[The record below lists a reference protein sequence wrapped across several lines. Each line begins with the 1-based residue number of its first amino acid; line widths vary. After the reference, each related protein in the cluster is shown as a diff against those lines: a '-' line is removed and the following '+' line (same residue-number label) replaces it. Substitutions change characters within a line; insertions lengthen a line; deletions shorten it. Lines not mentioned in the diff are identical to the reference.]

1 MTTIQHSRHL
11 CEVAEEAARA
21 VRDPLLEAFRSNMSI
36 SFKRDLHD
44 AVTVHD
50 KAAEEVIIR
59 TIMEQEPDSS
69 IVGEEGGMIG
79 HGSVEWHVDPI
90 DGTSNFSRGL
100 ALWCV
105 SIAAV
110 VDGEVVAAVIF
121 DPVADDLFS
130 ADLSGAFRNGDR
142 LHSAAAAQA
151 RRSTVV
157 GSYPVAIDVERDGD
171 RAHEYH
177 ETLLREFF
185 AVRNI
190 GSGALCLAFV
200 AAGWADVTFNVDTN
214 SWDVAAGSFILEQ
227 AGGHYIG
234 YNAGVPTKG
243 PDKFRAPDYIAY
255 GAGPGYPVLEDIIV
269 TISRDRAAAR
279 RPVY

>member
-1 MTTIQHSRHL
+1 MNIQQSEHL
-11 CEVAEEAARA
+11 CEIAKQAALA
-21 VRDPLLEAFRSNMSI
+21 VRGLLLKAFRSNMSI
-36 SFKRDLHD
+36 SFKRDMHD

-50 KAAEEVIIR
+50 KVAEEIIVR
-59 TIMEQEPDSS
+59 IIMDGEPDST
-69 IVGEEGGMIG
+69 IVGEEGGLIG

-110 VDGEVVAAVIF
+110 VGGEVVAAVIY

-130 ADLSGAFRNGDR
+130 ADLTGAFRNGKPI
-142 LHSAAAAQA
+142 HAVAAPQA
-151 RRSTVV
+151 EGATIV
-157 GSYPVAIDVERDGD
+157 GSYPVAIDVQRDGHQ
-171 RAHEYH
+171 AHEYH

-227 AGGHYIG
+227 AGGRYTG
-234 YNAGVPTKG
+234 YNAGVSTQDPH
-243 PDKFRAPDYIAY
+243 KFRAPDYVGH
-255 GAGPGYPVLEDIIV
+255 GAGPGYPLLDDIV
-269 TISRDRAAAR
+269 ARISQDRAAVKQSA
-279 RPVY
+279 